1 VLLLENVR
9 FQAGEIISNP
19 SLAQALAAWGD
30 VYINDAFGTAHR
42 AHTSTTLLAHYFQD
56 KLAGYLMQKELNSV
70 DKILKEAKKPFVA
83 IIGGAKISDKIQP
96 LERLLDQL
104 DYLLVGGGVA
114 NTFQSALGG
123 QVGASLLES
132 NQVELAWQLAQKAKK
147 KEIQLVL
154 PADVVISPRLEEAV
168 EKRVVAGGTVP
179 TGWMALDIGP
189 KAQQEFADIVQAA
202 QTILWCGPLGVFEM
216 PSFRQ
221 GTQAVAAAVAQATKQ
236 GAFSLIGGGDSAAAI
251 RNLGYADQVS
261 HLSTGGGA
269 LLAYLGGMPLPGV
282 VALRQSGSQLGL

>member
-1 VLLLENVR
+1 
-9 FQAGEIISNP
+9 
-19 SLAQALAAWGD
+19 
-30 VYINDAFGTAHR
+30 
-42 AHTSTTLLAHYFQD
+42 
-56 KLAGYLMQKELNSV
+56 
-70 DKILKEAKKPFVA
+70 
-83 IIGGAKISDKIQP
+83 
-96 LERLLDQL
+96 
-104 DYLLVGGGVA
+104 
-114 NTFQSALGG
+114 
-123 QVGASLLES
+123 LLES